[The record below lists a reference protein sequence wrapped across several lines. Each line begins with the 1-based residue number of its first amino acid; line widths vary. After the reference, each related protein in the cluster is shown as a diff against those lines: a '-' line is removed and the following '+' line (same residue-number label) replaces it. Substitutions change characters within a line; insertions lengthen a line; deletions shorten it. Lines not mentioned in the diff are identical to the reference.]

1 MLYLSYKKGKEHR
14 KVKKNKR
21 KNIYKSLDLI
31 PNLCYTYLIR
41 KGDKAMENFITKVG
55 EMDLK
60 ITNEKINQV
69 QRNSLKADFM
79 NSLVEMFASS
89 GIELTHTTEGLVLK
103 VEGKEH
109 DIHIALDP
117 VVKNLDFDLIA
128 SQDEYNAKIIDRQEK
143 AIQVAKAK
151 EKRLAEK
158 QKKTK

>member
-1 MLYLSYKKGKEHR
+1 MLYLLYKERG
-14 KVKKNKR
+14 
-21 KNIYKSLDLI
+21 
-31 PNLCYTYLIR
+31 
-41 KGDKAMENFITKVG
+41 KAMENFIKKVG

-117 VVKNLDFDLIA
+117 VVKNLDFDLVA
-128 SQDEYNAKIIDRQEK
+128 SQDEYNEKIANRQEK

-158 QKKTK
+158 KTKSQKE